1 MRKSVAVLAAGLVFA
16 GLVGCDG
23 KPAKPAGLAGP
34 KGGLQKLPKP
44 ELYISFG
51 PECNVPDGMALDAD
65 QNIILSV
72 PNFVDTSHP
81 GKLMKLTIKDCKPT
95 ASVFMMLP
103 PHPETGK
110 VGPMALEFGPD
121 GNLYVADNQYFNSTE
136 NKSRLLKVTVKDGK
150 AVKCEVAADG
160 LKLAN
165 AVRWKGNNCYVSDT
179 FFDVPDKDYSGIWK
193 FSLEEMDKGTV
204 QLKYSADDPMLLTE
218 DPHLFALIEAR
229 DTGEGQ
235 TAGADG
241 MCFDSKGDLY
251 TGNFGDGRIT
261 KVAVK
266 PDGSAGEKT
275 IIIDDENILPCCD
288 GIVCDTVNDEI
299 YITNSKMNAIHI
311 LDVKTNK
318 MRKVWE
324 NDDDSG
330 ATGLLDQPCEPLL
343 RGKQLIVVN
352 FDMTFPGLKNQ
363 TNDEYN
369 TLSVFQLD

>member
-1 MRKSVAVLAAGLVFA
+1 MRKSVAVLAAGLVLS

-23 KPAKPAGLAGP
+23 KPAKKGLAGP
-34 KGGLQKLPKP
+34 KGGMQKLPKP

-72 PNFVDTSHP
+72 PNFVDDTYP
-81 GKLMKLTIKDCKPT
+81 GKLMKLTITDGKPT
-95 ASVFMMLP
+95 ASVFIMLP
-103 PHPETGK
+103 PHPETKK

-136 NKSRLLKVTVKDGK
+136 NKSRLIKVIVKDGK
-150 AVKCEVAADG
+150 AVKCEIAADG

-193 FSLEEMDKGTV
+193 FSLDEMNKGTV
-204 QLKYSADDPMLLTE
+204 QLKHSADDPMLLTK

-235 TAGADG
+235 TAGSDG
-241 MCFDSKGDLY
+241 LCFDSKGDLY

-261 KVAVK
+261 KIKVK

-275 IIIDDENILPCCD
+275 IIIDKEELLPCCD
-288 GIVCDTVNDEI
+288 GIVCDTANDEI
-299 YITNSKMNAIHI
+299 YITNSKENAIHI
-311 LDVKTNK
+311 LDAKTGK
-318 MRKVWE
+318 IRKVWE

-330 ATGLLDQPCEPLL
+330 ATGLLDQPCEPFL

-363 TNDEYN
+363 TNDEHN
-369 TLSVFQLD
+369 TVSVFKLD